1 MELLGTSWSGM
12 FIPSF
17 HPRINLY
24 CGNVESDAELVDM
37 HTRWHCL
44 KERILDLMKFVHAM
58 RVMGRQQVVLSA
70 FVWPCALDLPG
81 VQEGFKSRC
90 LD

>member
-1 MELLGTSWSGM
+1 M
-12 FIPSF
+12 
-17 HPRINLY
+17 INLY
-24 CGNVESDAELVDM
+24 CGNVDSDAELVDM

-70 FVWPCALDLPG
+70 FV
-81 VQEGFKSRC
+81 
-90 LD
+90 

>member
-1 MELLGTSWSGM
+1 M
-12 FIPSF
+12 
-17 HPRINLY
+17 
-24 CGNVESDAELVDM
+24 ESDAELVDM

-44 KERILDLMKFVHAM
+44 KERILDLMKFVHAI

-81 VQEGFKSRC
+81 AGGIQVTLLGLSDSNPLGFWRKNPR
-90 LD
+90 